1 MYEIVEEKPSIKGL
15 KATWASGSVLKGNT
29 SGKFFDKQLAG
40 RKEIDIAMEISGYT
54 GFRTTVLEE
63 LTEDEAIQLLDI
75 HCPKPHDLDAEFNAL
90 KEEMIKKEYRSK
102 ILAIA
107 EREGIKKKDSWAEF
121 NNFMLLSSKFKK
133 GLNEHSL
140 SELKELLKQFNAL
153 ATNNRRS
160 AEHPMTKAWFRKSEN
175 LKHWN

>member
-1 MYEIVEEKPSIKGL
+1 MTPHQELRYL
-15 KATWASGSVLKGNT
+15 
-29 SGKFFDKQLAG
+29 FAG
-40 RKEIDIAMEISGYT
+40 RKEFDIAIEISGYT

-63 LTEDEAIQLLDI
+63 LTQDEAVQLLDI
-75 HCPKPHDLDAEFNAL
+75 HTPKQKDVEKEYNAL

-107 EREGIKKKDSWAEF
+107 EREGIKRKDSWQEF
-121 NNFMLLSSKFKK
+121 NNFMMLSSKFKK

-140 SELKELLKQFNAL
+140 LELRELLKQFNAL
-153 ATNNRRS
+153 VANNRAS
-160 AEHPMTKAWFRKSEN
+160 AERPLTKAWYRKAEN